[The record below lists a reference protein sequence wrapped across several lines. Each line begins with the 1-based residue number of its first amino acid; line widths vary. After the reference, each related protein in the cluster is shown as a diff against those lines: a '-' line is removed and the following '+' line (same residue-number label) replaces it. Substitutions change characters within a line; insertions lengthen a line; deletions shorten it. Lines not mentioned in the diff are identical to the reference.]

1 MMNVLTRMR
10 LEETLSEGERSL
22 AEVLLADPELALG
35 ESAKQL
41 ARRAHVSQ
49 ATVYRLCEKLGCGGL
64 ADLKV
69 RIAAALPAFRGE
81 NAGVDVNF
89 PVRAGQGGRQVV
101 AGIERDLAQTLAA

>member
-89 PVRAGQGGRQVV
+89 PVRAGQGGRQV
-101 AGIERDLAQTLAA
+101 ATGIERDLAQTLAA